1 MKSIPS
7 KVTSKVSHCKHS
19 EMEGDHSYDPHSS
32 SRLTDEKSMAA
43 LLRIFTSEQLTRYEC
58 YRRSSLSKPVL
69 KRMFNSITGASL
81 NQNGLI
87 VLAAVCKLYIGQL
100 IEAAREVAS
109 THEVSD
115 LDAIE
120 VEHVQEAYRRMQAA
134 GDTLE
139 RKKVLRTRKL

>member
-1 MKSIPS
+1 MS
-7 KVTSKVSHCKHS
+7 VLTQLLTDGMLALNS
-19 EMEGDHSYDPHSS
+19 EVKLRLLLLYCSVIGNVPES
-32 SRLTDEKSMAA
+32 SR
-43 LLRIFTSEQLTRYEC
+43 R
-58 YRRSSLSKPVL
+58 
-69 KRMFNSITGASL
+69 
-81 NQNGLI
+81 
-87 VLAAVCKLYIGQL
+87 QL